1 MQELAIRAVPVQ
13 VRCEFD
19 DYQVVVYETEAGE
32 LTAVGS
38 LLCTEGECVLHGNFS
53 QHKKYGK
60 QFQVTYCEEVLPT
73 TSEGMKRYLVSS
85 GIAEIGS
92 ATADR
97 IVDTFGAET
106 FQAMRDPVRLVT
118 VQGISETKAE
128 KIVASF
134 KKCQELQEYV
144 QFLADYRIP
153 SGKTKEVYQKFS
165 GIPDALSVLQSRPYL
180 LCMCEGITFA
190 MIDAVQKQREG
201 FDPVHGDRIC
211 FALSAVMQQNEQNGH
226 VFMEKEAL
234 FEKTGNLLRI
244 PGCDRSVFFPYMQ
257 AGLVYLV
264 KNQTLIY
271 DCGVLYRKPM
281 YLAESESAEKLL
293 RLLWDGQKQKLTKD
307 KIDAAL
313 VEAEKW
319 QKLALS
325 QEQKNAVSYALTET
339 VSIITGGPGTGKTS
353 LLQVLICAEEMLHP
367 EGKLTLC
374 APTGRAARKM
384 AESTGKVAVTMH
396 HLLEIRQ
403 EEQEREEEEEL
414 KLSTDLVIVDECS
427 MVSMQLLYAL
437 LKALDKGTRLVL
449 IGDCDQLPSV
459 QAGNVFADM
468 IGSQVFPVTYLT
480 KTFRQKQGSAILT
493 NASCVNRGRGRFLW
507 NTDCMLCQTWQEED
521 TLDGLLQVIRALQK
535 QGISSKAMQVLTPF
549 RSKTKLGCIQLNRM
563 LQELMNPKTAGT
575 VELLVGSRCFR
586 KGDKVMHLE
595 NEEDVSNGDVG
606 YITEINQTE
615 RKLTVLYE
623 TGVERTYTS
632 EEFSMLELAYAL
644 TVHKAQGSEYDCVIL
659 PFTKIFG
666 RMRQKNLLYTAMTR
680 ARKKLVIVGNEETLW
695 YASGNRIERRNSY
708 LGFRLMD
715 GNRMRKVAHNKRKSK
730 LKTVI

>member
-19 DYQVVVYETEAGE
+19 DYQVVIYETEAGEE

-73 TSEGMKRYLVSS
+73 TPEGMKRYLVSS

-106 FQAMRDPVRLVT
+106 FQAMRDPVRLAA

-128 KIVASF
+128 KIVVSF

-319 QKLALS
+319 QKLELS
-325 QEQKNAVSYALTET
+325 KEQKNAVSYALTET

-480 KTFRQKQGSAILT
+480 KTFRQK
-493 NASCVNRGRGRFLW
+493 
-507 NTDCMLCQTWQEED
+507 
-521 TLDGLLQVIRALQK
+521 
-535 QGISSKAMQVLTPF
+535 
-549 RSKTKLGCIQLNRM
+549 
-563 LQELMNPKTAGT
+563 
-575 VELLVGSRCFR
+575 
-586 KGDKVMHLE
+586 
-595 NEEDVSNGDVG
+595 
-606 YITEINQTE
+606 
-615 RKLTVLYE
+615 
-623 TGVERTYTS
+623 
-632 EEFSMLELAYAL
+632 
-644 TVHKAQGSEYDCVIL
+644 
-659 PFTKIFG
+659 
-666 RMRQKNLLYTAMTR
+666 
-680 ARKKLVIVGNEETLW
+680 
-695 YASGNRIERRNSY
+695 
-708 LGFRLMD
+708 
-715 GNRMRKVAHNKRKSK
+715 
-730 LKTVI
+730 